1 MGMESKTGGGSSYE
15 VTKLNRELDTLKK
28 EKAEVVKKH
37 EQLEEEYVVL
47 KAKLTMEKDDMSSG
61 YGNMKDDY
69 NTIKGELMAL
79 RQTYNSK
86 SDEWIKDKLDLE
98 KQISDL
104 ENSIKTSAGNGW
116 DAERNRFKPILED
129 RDSQITNLKIECDV
143 ARSQHATSKKE
154 TEDLKAKL
162 QDYEK
167 MSKYGRSV
175 AGSTSNSDS
184 NDQVEDLKKQLAAA
198 EKDNKSAANNIKMK
212 YDKIAIMTEEIH
224 ALKSQSSKYRR

>member
-1 MGMESKTGGGSSYE
+1 MGASKNSEADLRIKELEKQLQSKGGSSWEITKINKELESVKKVREMEEKISDIEEKWAKSKRINQQRKDKIDKLEQEIESKKTSGNCCKDAANKVKELEKQLENKSNGGSSYE
-15 VTKLNRELDTLKK
+15 MTKLNRELEALKK
-28 EKAEVVKKH
+28 QKAEIMTKH

-98 KQISDL
+98 KQINDL

-116 DAERNRFKPILED
+116 DAERNRFK
-129 RDSQITNLKIECDV
+129 
-143 ARSQHATSKKE
+143 
-154 TEDLKAKL
+154 
-162 QDYEK
+162 
-167 MSKYGRSV
+167 
-175 AGSTSNSDS
+175 
-184 NDQVEDLKKQLAAA
+184 
-198 EKDNKSAANNIKMK
+198 
-212 YDKIAIMTEEIH
+212 
-224 ALKSQSSKYRR
+224 